1 MYKSIIKNIISLS
14 ALKMVDL
21 VIPLIILPYLIITV
35 GKENYGIYAFAYTFI
50 FYFLNVTQYGFSLS
64 AVKHVALIRDDKNK
78 LANYFNEILTTKLFL
93 TCITIGVII
102 LLTLVV
108 PKFRDNNLVILFV
121 SLMLVGD
128 CFTPIWYFQGIEK
141 MQFITFANIISK
153 LTYLVF
159 VYFWITSKDDY
170 VYIGLYQ
177 SIGFILS
184 GIISIVYV
192 VKYHKIKLQI
202 KGFSHIKKNLKEGF
216 SSFLILTIPTLYA
229 NTSIFLLGMF
239 TPFQNVTLLEAG
251 TKISSVFSAF
261 STILAR
267 ALYPFLNRNQQH
279 KKMMVKVQIILGF
292 LASLIM
298 FLSAPLVIKLWFRNG
313 LMNDVILVIKI
324 LSATPFLLSIIYAF
338 GINGL
343 LVENKDKL
351 FLKATIIASTVGL
364 ILGVLLIPNGDY
376 LIAAVVIILSRALYA
391 LSTFLFHSTRL
402 NTLK

>member
-64 AVKHVALIRDDKNK
+64 AVKNVALIRDDKNK

-202 KGFSHIKKNLKEGF
+202 KGYSHIKKNLKEGF

-351 FLKATIIASTVGL
+351 FLKATIIASTTGL

-391 LSTFLFHSTRL
+391 LSTFLFHSKRL

>member
-1 MYKSIIKNIISLS
+1 M
-14 ALKMVDL
+14 
-21 VIPLIILPYLIITV
+21 
-35 GKENYGIYAFAYTFI
+35 
-50 FYFLNVTQYGFSLS
+50 
-64 AVKHVALIRDDKNK
+64 
-78 LANYFNEILTTKLFL
+78 TTKLFL

-202 KGFSHIKKNLKEGF
+202 KGFSHVKKNLKEGF

-391 LSTFLFHSTRL
+391 LSTFLFHSKRL